1 MKEFFKELLDTQCEV
16 LTEIQITNNYKLF
29 GNLKGNRVVDP
40 VHVKKIRKSLRKK
53 HIKEVPIIVVCN
65 PTPEDG
71 REPFL
76 IIDGQHRCDA
86 LEEENLPITFVVVD
100 VDGVEYQDESSILD
114 VVELLNTSSMEWD
127 VTDFMGSK
135 CELGD
140 ENYIRYHKIY
150 KKFEFEHE
158 IIYYTI
164 KHLGGVINHDMF
176 KRGVLTFDKEMYYD
190 VYETLEWL
198 ERYVPIVDKY
208 GKRYYLKALLDLY
221 FLDNINL
228 ARLNDVV
235 LYRDMKEG
243 QELLLQSGSIR
254 QSLNHLVLDL
264 YNSKLRKNLIG
275 ITSLDRLGNKYRLEI
290 R

>member
-1 MKEFFKELLDTQCEV
+1 MKEFFKELLDTHCEV
-16 LTEIQITNNYKLF
+16 LTEIQVTTNYNLF
-29 GNLKGNRVVDP
+29 GKLKGNRIVNP
-40 VHVKKIRKSLRKK
+40 NHVKKIRQSLRKQ
-53 HIKEVPIIVVCN
+53 HIMEVSIIVVCN

-71 REPFL
+71 RPPFL
-76 IIDGQHRCDA
+76 IIDGQHRFDA
-86 LEEENLPITFVVVD
+86 LKEENLPITFVVVTE
-100 VDGVEYQDESSILD
+100 VENTDETRILNM
-114 VVELLNTSSMEWD
+114 VELLNTSSMEWD

-140 ENYIRYHKIY
+140 ENYIRYSEIY
-150 KKFEFEHE
+150 KKFSFEHE

-164 KHLGGVINHDMF
+164 KKLGGVVNHDMF
-176 KRGVLTFDKEMYYD
+176 KKGLLSFDEEMYYD

-198 ERYVPIVDKY
+198 ERYLPIVEKY

-235 LYRDMKEG
+235 LYRDYKEG
-243 QELLLQSGSIR
+243 QDMLLHSGSVI
-254 QSLNHLVLDL
+254 QSLKHLSFDL
-264 YNSKLRKNLIG
+264 YNNKLRKNLIG

>member
-1 MKEFFKELLDTQCEV
+1 MKKFFKELLDTHCEV
-16 LTEIQITNNYKLF
+16 LTEIQTTTKYDLF
-29 GNLKGNRVVDP
+29 GLLKGNRIVSQN
-40 VHVKKIRKSLRKK
+40 HVKKIRQSLRKK
-53 HIKEVPIIVVCN
+53 HIMEVSIIVVCN
-65 PTPEDG
+65 PTPDDG
-71 REPFL
+71 RPPFL
-76 IIDGQHRCDA
+76 IVDGQHRFDA
-86 LEEENLPITFVVVD
+86 LVKENLPITFVVVNE
-100 VDGVEYQDESSILD
+100 VEYTDETRILSM
-114 VVELLNTSSMEWD
+114 VELLNTSSMEWD

-135 CELGD
+135 SELGD
-140 ENYIRYHKIY
+140 ENYIRYSEIY
-150 KKFEFEHE
+150 NRFECFEHE

-228 ARLNDVV
+228 SRLNDVV